1 MSPPGRPSAPP
12 DPAVDRMLA
21 EWKRG
26 MLTFWSLALVA
37 QRPWYG
43 LEISRHIERSTHGA
57 LTLGVSTIYPLLRR
71 LEQRG
76 LVRRR
81 NAPSTE
87 GPPRAYYTATAAGRR
102 VLARYVRSVL
112 APESPIY
119 RALNDLILQLPPELT
134 ESSRT
139 DRR

>member
-1 MSPPGRPSAPP
+1 
-12 DPAVDRMLA
+12 MLA

-26 MLTFWSLALVA
+26 MLTFWTLALVA

-43 LEISRHIERSTHGA
+43 LEISRHLERSTQGA

-71 LEQRG
+71 LEVRG

-81 NAPSTE
+81 SARSTE
-87 GPPRAYYTATAAGRR
+87 GPPRAYYTATSAGRR
-102 VLARYVRSVL
+102 VLTRYVRSVL

-119 RALNDLILQLPPELT
+119 RALNDLMLQLLPTLT
-134 ESSRT
+134 ELSRH